1 MGRPS
6 MSVKDPAA
14 IMMKSMSTQTPR
26 PPIVKIIASAV
37 PVFPT

>member
-1 MGRPS
+1 

-14 IMMKSMSTQTPR
+14 IMMKSMSAQTPR
-26 PPIVKIIASAV
+26 PPIVKIIATAV